1 MKRDLRRIL
10 DREDVTPGDVPHWI
24 VEYHN
29 EFDERDMTPLEAV
42 KRAAAEIRT
51 SRHSWTVYHV
61 RSDMQWSVD
70 LGSEEVFETVTV
82 SYPPVPRRDEDK
94 DTK

>member
-1 MKRDLRRIL
+1 MKRNLRRWL
-10 DREDVTPGDVPHWI
+10 DREDVTPNEVPHWI

-42 KRAAAEIRT
+42 KKAAAEIKT
-51 SRHSWTVYHV
+51 SRHSWMVYHV

-70 LGSEEVFETVTV
+70 LGHEEVLETRTV
-82 SYPPVPRRDEDK
+82 SFPPKPRRDEDK
-94 DTK
+94 DKK